1 MQPATSAQAGPI
13 LAYLIGE
20 EVPFSISEVDN
31 LLPLEVGLHK
41 LSGMCT
47 EELTLRECFTD
58 ASEERGESARDVRVM
73 CGGEG
78 VTV

>member
-1 MQPATSAQAGPI
+1 MQPATPAQAGPI

-41 LSGMCT
+41 LSCMRT

-58 ASEERGESARDVRVM
+58 ASEERGESARDVRV
-73 CGGEG
+73 CVG
-78 VTV
+78 VRV